1 MGILEKF
8 KKWCTKPTYWE
19 LEQKI
24 EHLKIMLEEDNRFL
38 HHDNTSRHL
47 TERYLMALGEDW
59 AYSPLDGIVALR
71 EKLGL
76 TPNYKRDA

>member
-8 KKWCTKPTYWE
+8 KKWCIKPSYWE

-24 EHLKIMLEEDNRFL
+24 EHLKVLLEEDNRYL
-38 HHDNTSRHL
+38 NHDKNSRL
-47 TERYLMALGEDW
+47 LIERYLMALDEDW

-71 EKLGL
+71 EKMGL